1 MVRVPFPDY
10 RNSRLAM
17 TSAGPLR
24 FLVVT
29 AGVLALAAVARFQ
42 LIEPQAIGIA
52 CSATGAP
59 WWCLPREAL
68 VLPFHFGVPGVIAF
82 VLAAAGFFV
91 DGPWARRLAW
101 IAMPIAAAGLILYN
115 ATWSAGA
122 IVLALLTV
130 VRRAH
135 SARG

>member
-1 MVRVPFPDY
+1 
-10 RNSRLAM
+10 M
-17 TSAGPLR
+17 TGALPLR
-24 FLVVT
+24 FLAAATGVM
-29 AGVLALAAVARFQ
+29 VLAVLVRFQ
-42 LIEPQAIGIA
+42 LIEPQAIGIT
-52 CSATGAP
+52 CSAPGAP

-91 DGPWARRLAW
+91 DGPWGRRLAW

-115 ATWSAGA
+115 ATWSAAA

-130 VRRAH
+130 VRRDGTAGPGQA
-135 SARG
+135 SRR